1 MSDRALRLLPLAG
14 IVGPAGFI
22 GAWATSGAL
31 TAGYSSVQEAI
42 SELARVGAP
51 ARAVMTGGF
60 VCFGVAVP
68 TYAVVLRRTL
78 GGPAWVTAAISGV
91 ATLGIA
97 LFPLGRSSTTDGV
110 HNALA
115 ALGYLSLVATP
126 ALTVRP
132 LVEAGHCRAAALSV
146 ATAGVAAGCLAT
158 TLVGPAH
165 GLFQRSGLTTVDLWL
180 MAGAL
185 AVARRDQAHRSASS

>member
-1 MSDRALRLLPLAG
+1 LPLAG

-22 GAWATSGAL
+22 GAWATSGAR
-31 TAGYSSVQEAI
+31 TAGYSSLHDAI

-51 ARAVMTGGF
+51 SRAVMTGGF

-68 TYAVVLRRTL
+68 IYAVALRRNL
-78 GGPAWVTAAISGV
+78 RGPAWIGAAVSGV

-97 LFPLGRSSTTDGV
+97 LFPLGVSTRIEGV
-110 HNALA
+110 HNGLA

-126 ALTVRP
+126 MLAVRP
-132 LVEAGHCRAAALSV
+132 LIEAGHCRAAALSAAV
-146 ATAGVAAGCLAT
+146 SGVAAVCLAA
-158 TLVGPAH
+158 TLLGPAH
-165 GLFQRSGLTTVDLWL
+165 GLFQRSGLTLVDLWL

-185 AVARRDQAHRSASS
+185 TALRRDQAHRSANS